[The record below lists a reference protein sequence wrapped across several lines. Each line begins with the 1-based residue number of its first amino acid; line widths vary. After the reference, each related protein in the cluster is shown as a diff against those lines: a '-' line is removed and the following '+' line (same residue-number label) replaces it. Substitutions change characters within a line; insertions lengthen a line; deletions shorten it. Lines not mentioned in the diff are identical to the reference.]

1 MPQSTD
7 QGQRGP
13 QKNIPPPPWTNPI
26 IQAWA
31 AKLRP
36 LSDIRELTEPSLIDS
51 ASRNSEILRAHT
63 IQRSGSL
70 GCNKEMIRQAVIARS
85 KSQRSLGRIVQA
97 TNNKETPTSG
107 QPLDTETQSD
117 HSSAYSLSLENV
129 PSRSSLRHRID
140 VPPHERRIPH
150 LRLPVPPNPSASSTF
165 PLEPPLRV
173 MGSSIP
179 GHRDYCSPVKKPLLQ
194 HRGIGTFI
202 RTTHPN
208 IDLLDYPTHR
218 HPRLTVELHVGS
230 SLFVGGA
237 SIDGNVRIT
246 VNELERSRHRRQL
259 AISRISIDLLGVEEA
274 SGGKRAIFL
283 NLASELINSDRPP
296 PYRMVESLKQN
307 SPIDPFWLLTPS
319 ISSLPFSLTLPLE
332 VGPPPFQSK
341 HARIRYMLAATVLI
355 RDQGKQYLVRSSRGL
370 SVLSVYDRKYPANLN
385 LKYPDPNDSSRKSSH
400 VSSVSTNGFRRAYTS
415 TRSF

>member
-1 MPQSTD
+1 MSQSTD

-13 QKNIPPPPWTNPI
+13 QKNIAPSPWTNPNV
-26 IQAWA
+26 QAWA

-51 ASRNSEILRAHT
+51 VSRSSEILRAHT
-63 IQRSGSL
+63 VQRSGSL
-70 GCNKEMIRQAVIARS
+70 GHIQELRRQVVIARS
-85 KSQRSLGRIVQA
+85 KSQRSLGRNAQA
-97 TNNKETPTSG
+97 THNNEIPTSG

-129 PSRSSLRHRID
+129 PPRSSSRHRID
-140 VPPHERRIPH
+140 VPPRERSLPH
-150 LRLPVPPNPSASSTF
+150 LRLPGPRNPSAISTF
-165 PLEPPLRV
+165 SLEPPRV
-173 MGSSIP
+173 MAFTIP
-179 GHRDYCSPVKKPLLQ
+179 SHRDYCSPIKKPLRK
-194 HRGIGTFI
+194 HKGIRTFI
-202 RTTHPN
+202 RTIHPN

-218 HPRLTVELHVGS
+218 HPRLTVELQVGS

-246 VNELERSRHRRQL
+246 INELERSRHRRQL

-283 NLASELINSDRPP
+283 NLASELINSDNPP
-296 PYRMVESLKQN
+296 PYGMVESLKQI
-307 SPIDPFWLLTPS
+307 SPIDPFWHLAPS
-319 ISSLPFSLTLPLE
+319 VSSLPFSLSLPLE

-370 SVLSVYDRKYPANLN
+370 SVLSVYDRKSRSTFN
-385 LKYPDPNDSSRKSSH
+385 LKYPDPKDSSRESSH
-400 VSSVSTNGFRRAYTS
+400 VSSVSINGFRRAYTS